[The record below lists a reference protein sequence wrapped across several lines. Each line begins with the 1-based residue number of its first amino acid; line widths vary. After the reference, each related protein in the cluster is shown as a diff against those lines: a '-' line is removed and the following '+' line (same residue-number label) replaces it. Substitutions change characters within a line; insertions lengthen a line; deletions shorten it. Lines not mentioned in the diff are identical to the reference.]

1 MHIDRIM
8 LVLHLIVLKIVCG
21 YELLKVIAS
30 SELRIVPG
38 IWLWKWRHDQVTLY
52 AKLLDIISLC
62 CSKQLYAIVGFE
74 NPELKQTV
82 AGRDRDECR
91 ADKIIR

>member
-1 MHIDRIM
+1 
-8 LVLHLIVLKIVCG
+8 
-21 YELLKVIAS
+21 
-30 SELRIVPG
+30 
-38 IWLWKWRHDQVTLY
+38 VTLY

-62 CSKQLYAIVGFE
+62 CSKQLYANVGFE

>member
-1 MHIDRIM
+1 MNLFGDCP
-8 LVLHLIVLKIVCG
+8 HLIILKIICG
-21 YELLKVIAS
+21 HELLRVIAS

-38 IWLWKWRHDQVTLY
+38 IWLWKLRHDQVTLY

-62 CSKQLYAIVGFE
+62 CSKQLHANVGFE

-82 AGRDRDECR
+82 AERDRDECR
-91 ADKIIR
+91 ADKITR